1 MNEYHRN
8 CILKSLWSDI
18 PIKERIG
25 ENWNVALIRGNHEVK
40 CFENTIGNVLIIQLI
55 DLRWTSAFVWSLWI

>member
-1 MNEYHRN
+1 MNESHRN

-25 ENWNVALIRGNHEVK
+25 ENWNVALIGGNHEVK
-40 CFENTIGNVLIIQLI
+40 CFENTLEIC
-55 DLRWTSAFVWSLWI
+55 